1 MGRNKS
7 LDVLNKKGKEKE
19 ELAKVVKQNKSVKKE
34 RNKKNADEMKEM
46 GRQFLEHAKKL
57 QAEAIKSNVKLL
69 DLKKKSIDYLP

>member
-34 RNKKNADEMKEM
+34 RNKKNADEMK
-46 GRQFLEHAKKL
+46 
-57 QAEAIKSNVKLL
+57 
-69 DLKKKSIDYLP
+69 